1 MRRAI
6 LTDLLEAI
14 RTAEQ
19 HLKGLFDL
27 KLSSSSAFT
36 QLSRNAQEAAK
47 ASRTSW
53 ARSRAALLQAG
64 DRCFQGQRLSRQPSS
79 SKAAELGRRASPI
92 ALAVP
97 RAVPCLSLPGS
108 HLPRIQFLLI
118 RLLALAP
125 SFPPSLPP
133 AVSGRQVKVTV
144 WHVCFCIIYVVED
157 RVRHLEDSLRSHVNP
172 SKQDSIAHPAK

>member
-108 HLPRIQFLLI
+108 RLPRIQFLLI

-125 SFPPSLPP
+125 SFPPSL
-133 AVSGRQVKVTV
+133 QQ
-144 WHVCFCIIYVVED
+144 CQED
-157 RVRHLEDSLRSHVNP
+157 
-172 SKQDSIAHPAK
+172 K